1 MGLLDVLFTKSEQSK
16 SLQNY
21 WKTLTAYAPVFR
33 SWDGQLYESEIVR
46 SAIDVRARHISKLK
60 IEVKGSAKPKLQTM
74 LRKRPN
80 NFQTWSQFL
89 YRTSTILDMN
99 NTCFIVPVLDKSL
112 EINGYFPLV
121 PTQCEI
127 LEDGYGKPWLRYE
140 FMNGEKAAIEFDRV
154 GILTKYQYKDDMF
167 GSSNTALTDTM
178 KLLDLQNQGI
188 SEAVR
193 SGATFRFM
201 AQANNFARPEDL
213 AKERKR
219 FTEENLSSEGGGLL
233 LFPNTYT
240 NISQIKNAPFTID
253 SEQLNLIQ
261 RNVFNYFAVN
271 EDILQ
276 SKAIGDAWN
285 AFYESVV
292 EHFAIQISEVL
303 TKMTFT
309 DTETSFGAEIIATSN
324 RLQYMSNKDKATVS
338 SQLLDRGVFS
348 INEARE
354 MWNLPPIP
362 DGDAHIIR
370 GEYYNVDDKV
380 GDNTEPIEPQE
391 GVTEDGEE

>member
-1 MGLLDVLFTKSEQSK
+1 MGLFNVLFTKNEQSK
-16 SLQNY
+16 ELQGY
-21 WKTLTAYAPVFR
+21 WKTLTAYQPVFR

-46 SAIDVRARHISKLK
+46 SAIDVRARHISKLR
-60 IEVKGSAKPKLQTM
+60 IEVKGAAKPKLQTM
-74 LRKRPN
+74 LKKRPN

-99 NTCFIVPVLDKSL
+99 NTCFIVPVLDKNL
-112 EINGYFPLV
+112 EISGYFSLL
-121 PTQCEI
+121 PTQCEV
-127 LEDGYGKPWLRYE
+127 LEDGFGRPWLRYE
-140 FMNGEKAAIEFDRV
+140 FQNGDKAAIEFDRV
-154 GILTKYQYKDDMF
+154 GILTKYQYKDDLF
-167 GSSNTALTDTM
+167 GSTNNALTDTM

-188 SEAVR
+188 SEAVK
-193 SGATFRFM
+193 SGAAYRFM

-213 AKERKR
+213 KKERKR
-219 FTEENLSSEGGGLL
+219 FTEENLSGEGGGLL
-233 LFPNTYT
+233 LFPNTYS
-240 NISQIKNAPFTID
+240 NITQIKNSPYTID
-253 SEQLNLIQ
+253 TEQLNLIQ

-324 RLQYMSNKDKATVS
+324 RLMYMSNKDKATVS

-354 MWNLPPIP
+354 MWNLPPIE

-370 GEYYNVDDKV
+370 GEYYNVDDK
-380 GDNTEPIEPQE
+380 IENPQE
-391 GVTEDGEE
+391 GVNEDGD

>member
-1 MGLLDVLFTKSEQSK
+1 MGLLNVLFTKNEQSK
-16 SLQNY
+16 QLQNY

-46 SAIDVRARHISKLK
+46 SAIDVRARHISKLR

-74 LRKRPN
+74 LKKRPN

-99 NTCFIVPVLDKSL
+99 NTCFIVPVLDRNL
-112 EINGYFPLV
+112 EISGYFSLV
-121 PTQCEI
+121 PTQCEV
-127 LEDGYGKPWLRYE
+127 LEDGLGRPWLRYE
-140 FMNGEKAAIEFDRV
+140 FNNGERAAIEFERV
-154 GILTKYQYKDDMF
+154 GILTKYQYKDDLF
-167 GSSNTALTDTM
+167 GSSNTALTETM

-193 SGATFRFM
+193 SGATYRFM
-201 AQANNFARPEDL
+201 AQANNFAKPDDL

-219 FTEENLSSEGGGLL
+219 FTEDNLSGEGGGLL

-240 NISQIKNAPFTID
+240 NIAQIKNSPFTID
-253 SEQLNLIQ
+253 TEQLNLIQ
-261 RNVFNYFAVN
+261 RNVFNYFGVN

-276 SKAIGDAWN
+276 SKAIGDDWN

-354 MWNLPPIP
+354 MWNLPPIK

-380 GDNTEPIEPQE
+380 GNAQE
-391 GVTEDGEE
+391 GATDGEE